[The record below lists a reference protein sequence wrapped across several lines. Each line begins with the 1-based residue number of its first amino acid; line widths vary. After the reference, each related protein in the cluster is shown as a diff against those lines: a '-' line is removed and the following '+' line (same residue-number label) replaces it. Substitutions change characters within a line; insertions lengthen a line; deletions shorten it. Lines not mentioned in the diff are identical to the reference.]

1 MIAMESDS
9 LALRPN
15 IIVPRHSWLTLTPV
29 RPRFRY
35 SMRDLEC

>member
-1 MIAMESDS
+1 

-35 SMRDLEC
+35 SMTRSSAGSP